1 MLNEKHYAYQYLHG
15 EADMVMGMNLIPD
28 DKVNCAN

>member
-15 EADMVMGMNLIPD
+15 EAEGHGYETTPD
-28 DKVNCAN
+28 DTVNCAN